1 MSLKDKLC
9 SRKLWV
15 AIAGIIVGLVTAF
28 GGDPETIQSIAG
40 STISV
45 VACVSYI
52 IGEAIVDSSSAKS
65 DTDSEETTD
74 KEDI

>member
-1 MSLKDKLC
+1 MSLKDKLY

-40 STISV
+40 STMSV

-52 IGEAIVDSSSAKS
+52 IGEAMVDTASIKS
-65 DTDSEETTD
+65 DTDSEKTTD
-74 KEDI
+74 KEDV